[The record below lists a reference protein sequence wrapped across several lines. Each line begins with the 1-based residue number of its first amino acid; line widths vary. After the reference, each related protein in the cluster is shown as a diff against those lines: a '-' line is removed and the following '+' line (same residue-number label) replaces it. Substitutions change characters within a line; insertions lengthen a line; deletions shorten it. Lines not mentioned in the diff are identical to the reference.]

1 MSKQNKKN
9 YSMFALP
16 LAIVIAVVMGIVL
29 FMVFQSVLLPKL
41 DHISVYDS
49 MQRTI
54 KVTGQLRT
62 ASGNPVSVSSISLT
76 GKMEGSEPVIGQV
89 SSDLST
95 FTLQDVSFGTSY
107 KMELN
112 TSDGRKYEADVLFFQ
127 DAEQTTYSNMADG
140 IDFALLNT
148 ADAINIVL
156 VVNDHNS
163 LNCTD
168 CSSSATKTF

>member
-1 MSKQNKKN
+1 MSKQNNKN

-16 LAIVIAVVMGIVL
+16 LAIVIAVITGIIL
-29 FMVFQSVLLPKL
+29 FMVQSVVLPRL

-54 KVTGQLRT
+54 TVTGQLRT
-62 ASGNPVSVSSISLT
+62 ASGNPVSVSSVTMT

-95 FTLQDVSFGTSY
+95 FTLREVSFGTSY
-107 KMELN
+107 KMELS
-112 TSDGRKYEADVLFFQ
+112 TSDGRKYEADILFFQ